1 MLNNSPV
8 VRVLQVCALA
18 ATLASPLH
26 AQTID
31 DGQMVRSGELL
42 TGYIYAHDSW
52 DEYWE
57 GALKRT
63 NGNIGRITTQSN
75 AWWANFGLSEQ
86 VNIIAQ
92 IPHVATNASQ
102 GILHG
107 IKGIQDLS
115 VTAKYRFVEANPGA
129 VTVRA
134 FAVATG
140 GAPLTDYNPELL
152 PLSIGLK
159 SKRVS
164 TRGTLNV
171 ETGPG
176 WFANASAA
184 YTWRSRV
191 TLDRPYYFTNDEF
204 VMSNRV
210 DMPRTFDYT
219 ASAGLMRPRLMAAA
233 FFMQQRTLGG
243 GDIRRQ
249 DMPFVSNRMNFER
262 VGAMAMLPVVA
273 GFEVQ
278 ASVAYT
284 LDGRNV
290 GQSTTVTGGI
300 LYRFNRFNP

>member
-1 MLNNSPV
+1 MLDHSSAL
-8 VRVLQVCALA
+8 RVLQVCALVA
-18 ATLASPLH
+18 SLAPPLS

-31 DGQMVRSGELL
+31 DGQMVRPGELL
-42 TGYIYAHDSW
+42 TGYVYTRDSW
-52 DEYWE
+52 DQYWE

-63 NGNIGRITTQSN
+63 NGNIGRITTQTN
-75 AWWANFGLSEQ
+75 AWWANFGLSEK

-92 IPHVATNASQ
+92 VPHVGTKASM
-102 GILHG
+102 GVLHG
-107 IKGIQDLS
+107 FQGLQD
-115 VTAKYRFVEANPGA
+115 VTLGGKYRFVEAKPGDT
-129 VTVRA
+129 TVHA
-134 FAVATG
+134 FVVLSG

-171 ETGPG
+171 ESGPG
-176 WFANASAA
+176 WFVNASAA
-184 YTWRSRV
+184 HTWRSRV

-210 DMPRTFDYT
+210 DMPRTFDYVLST
-219 ASAGLMRPRLMAAA
+219 GLMRPRLMAAG

-262 VGAMAMLPVVA
+262 VGAMVMVPVIA

-278 ASVAYT
+278 ASVAHT
-284 LDGRNV
+284 VTGRNV
-290 GQSTTVTGGI
+290 GQSTTFTGGL
-300 LYRFNRFNP
+300 LYRFNRFTP